1 MPQKTANG
9 NPLSRRSFLLSG
21 ASLLA
26 TGTLLPS
33 GAFGA
38 SGLQPTPPQTTGPFY
53 PDVLP
58 LDQDN
63 DLVSVQGEDG
73 QAKGVVTQI
82 YGQLKDTDGRP
93 IRRARI
99 EIWQCDAL
107 GRYIHS
113 LDARRGPRDPN
124 FQGYGHTLTDDQ
136 GYYRFRTIRPV
147 PYPGRAPHIHFAVK
161 GKGFDR
167 LTTQM
172 NVEGEPRNEKDFL
185 LGRLSAQARRSLI
198 VPLKP
203 APNLQTSDLSGQFDI
218 VLGDRR
224 WWPF

>member
-1 MPQKTANG
+1 
-9 NPLSRRSFLLSG
+9 LR
-21 ASLLA
+21 
-26 TGTLLPS
+26 
-33 GAFGA
+33 
-38 SGLQPTPPQTTGPFY
+38 
-53 PDVLP
+53 
-58 LDQDN
+58 
-63 DLVSVQGEDG
+63 
-73 QAKGVVTQI
+73 
-82 YGQLKDTDGRP
+82 DTDGRP

-172 NVEGEPRNEKDFL
+172 YVEGEPRNEKDFL
-185 LGRLSAQARRSLI
+185 LGRLSAQARRALI

-203 APNLQTSDLSGQFDI
+203 APNPQASDLSGRFDI